1 MFSTKVSLAVIRKG
15 QHKWTRFAQ
24 SFAAAGAVLGSTY
37 FASSQYNRPELKVS
51 CNDHVEQSV
60 HMINWSGTRQ
70 LTTKAL
76 YSPESLAELEEVV
89 AWAAAREQKIR
100 PVGNCLSPNGISLD
114 GSGML
119 SMALLDKI
127 LEVNVKDK
135 TITVEGGTTVRE
147 ILDKLKRY
155 DLTLENFSSIT
166 EQQMGGWTQ
175 VAAHGTGARIPTVDE
190 MITELTLVT
199 PGQGTLTLREDQTG
213 YNQEL
218 FRMARVGLGSLG
230 VVAKMT
236 LRCVPQYQLHEKTYC
251 TTPSDLRKEHRNLLN
266 NYRHVRYMW
275 IPYTDTVVVV
285 VSNVAEPC
293 AQAVPGL
300 PMSERVKPMVDLLRK
315 LKPNFHD
322 VEGKN
327 FAQLRED
334 LLNMDPLNPSHV
346 KRVNEAEAEFWK
358 LSTGERIADSTEILG
373 FECGGRQWVLEN
385 CIPTGTL
392 AEPSYAD
399 LEYLEEIKTLIEK
412 HQIPAASPIEQRWTA
427 RSTSPLSPAFSSNSD
442 DIFSWVGVIMY
453 VTNENRAEDIKR
465 KFKEYASM
473 HADLTMRY
481 KGVFHWAK
489 VDLDFHSGTR
499 RLSELKQHYA
509 ERFDTKSFQKIR
521 GKLDPSNILSNSL
534 VDTIFAEV

>member
-1 MFSTKVSLAVIRKG
+1 MFSTRASLAAIRNV
-15 QHKWTRFAQ
+15 QHKQARVAQ
-24 SFAAAGAVLGSTY
+24 SFAVVGAVIGLTY
-37 FASSQYNRPELKVS
+37 FASSQWDRPKLKVPS
-51 CNDHVEQSV
+51 DRHVEQSV

-76 YSPESLAELEEVV
+76 YSPESVSELEEVV
-89 AWAAAREQKIR
+89 AWAAASKQKIR

-119 SMALLDKI
+119 SVAHLDKI

-147 ILDKLKRY
+147 ILDKLKSY

-199 PGQGTLTLREDQTG
+199 PGKGTLTLREDQTG
-213 YNQEL
+213 HNQEL

-236 LRCVPQYQLHEKTYC
+236 LRCVPRYQLHEKTYC
-251 TTPSDLRKEHRNLLN
+251 TTPSELRKEHRNLLN

-285 VSNVAEPC
+285 VSNVAEPD
-293 AQAVPGL
+293 AQADPGL
-300 PMSERVKPMVDLLRK
+300 PISEREKPLVDLLRK
-315 LKPNFHD
+315 LKPNCHD
-322 VEGKN
+322 AKGKN

-334 LLNMDPLNPSHV
+334 LLDLDPVNPVHV

-358 LSTGERIADSTEILG
+358 LSTGDRIADSTEILG

-399 LEYLEEIKTLIEK
+399 LDYLEEIKTLIERY
-412 HQIPAASPIEQRWTA
+412 QIPAASPIEQRWTA
-427 RSTSPLSPAFSSNSD
+427 RSTSPMSPAFSNNSD

-453 VTNENRAEDIKR
+453 VTNEQQAEDIKR
-465 KFKEYASM
+465 KFKQYASI
-473 HADLTMRY
+473 HADLTLRY
-481 KGVFHWAK
+481 NGVFHWAK

-499 RLSELKQHYA
+499 RLSELKQRYA
-509 ERFDTKSFQKIR
+509 ERFDTISFQKIR
-521 GKLDPSNILSNSL
+521 GKLDPSNILANSL
-534 VDTIFAEV
+534 VDSIFAEI